1 MTRFRRL
8 DNSVKLIMYRP
19 DFGTALALPLHHSVL
34 PAGFPSPADD
44 YLETRLDLNKHLVNN
59 TSATFFAKV
68 RGHSM
73 EDAGI
78 HEGDIIIVDRSKE
91 VRNNDIAVCVINGE
105 FTVKRI
111 CFDGDHITLKPETES
126 KTFQPLKIT
135 ESDQFMV
142 WGVVT
147 YIIHKP

>member
-8 DNSVKLIMYRP
+8 NQNVQLTLYTP
-19 DFGTALALPLHHSVL
+19 DFSTSLTLPLHHSL
-34 PAGFPSPADD
+34 LAAGFPSPADD
-44 YLETRLDLNKHLVNN
+44 YLEARLDLNHHLVNN
-59 TSATFFAKV
+59 PTATFFAKV
-68 RGHSM
+68 KGHSM

-78 HEGDIIIVDRSKE
+78 YEGDIIIVDRSKE

-111 CFDGDHITLKPETES
+111 CFQGDDIILKPES
-126 KTFQPLKIT
+126 DAFKPLQIT
-135 ESDQFMV
+135 EAHQFMV
-142 WGVVT
+142 WGLVT